1 MVGDRGD
8 RYNACRA
15 ALQRG
20 CEFSVVP
27 VSPARGPQC
36 GDRQSP
42 CGATGARSC
51 SVKSEFGA
59 VKSEFGAVK
68 SEFGAVK
75 SEFGAVKSESKSE
88 SNNDD
93 DATPCDCADVHKRA
107 PPAHCHGGRAAC
119 LPPGTVS
126 AQSSEKTT
134 TFIYLSKSTSNAE
147 NSYSSRSIKV
157 LENTRN

>member
-59 VKSEFGAVK
+59 VKSE
-68 SEFGAVK
+68 
-75 SEFGAVKSESKSE
+75 
-88 SNNDD
+88 SNNND
-93 DATPCDCADVHKRA
+93 DATPCDCAEVHKRA

-134 TFIYLSKSTSNAE
+134 TFIYLSKSTSNSE